1 MQIQADHHEGILV
14 LRPIGRLDSASSP
27 ELEQVV
33 VGHLDKGVKR
43 LIFDFSELDYI
54 SSAGLRVI
62 LMAGKKLRGTGG
74 KLGLAGMKNMVREVF
89 EMSGFLALFSV
100 GATLDDALKLV

>member
-1 MQIQADHHEGILV
+1 
-14 LRPIGRLDSASSP
+14 
-27 ELEQVV
+27 
-33 VGHLDKGVKR
+33 
-43 LIFDFSELDYI
+43 
-54 SSAGLRVI
+54 
-62 LMAGKKLRGTGG
+62 MAGKKLRGTGG

>member
-1 MQIQADHHEGILV
+1 MLIQQIHHESVLV
-14 LRPIGRLDSASSP
+14 LRPVGRLDSASSP
-27 ELEQVV
+27 ELEKVV
-33 VGHLDKGVKR
+33 VEHLDKGVKR

-62 LMAGKKLRGTGG
+62 LMAGKKLRGAGG
-74 KLGLAGMKNMVREVF
+74 KLGLAGMQNMVREVF